1 MAGDTIRVQVHGW
14 PEVRAKLG
22 NLRGQL
28 PAAVR
33 AAAKDSAQLVVNDA
47 KARMPIGPGKG
58 GHARSSVRSAA
69 TGRGYQ
75 VRSGGGRF
83 VYVPFLEFGGRVGK
97 KNSVYRKRVKKGR
110 YIYPALDAQR
120 ALMRR
125 TLNRN
130 LERAA
135 RRSGL
140 SVRGGG

>member
-33 AAAKDSAQLVVNDA
+33 AATKDSAQLVVNDA
-47 KARMPIGPGKG
+47 KRRMPIGPGKG

-69 TGRGYQ
+69 TSRGTD
-75 VRSGGGRF
+75 VRGGGKR
-83 VYVPFLEFGGRVGK
+83 YKYYCWLEFGGRVGK

-125 TLNRN
+125 TLSRN